1 MRGRALLLYSL
12 CCLLWGS
19 TWLVIKVGLDDL
31 PPFLFAGVRM
41 AVASLALAP
50 LAFKAGIPRL
60 AKGRWRWVVQIGAL
74 QMGLSYAAIFAAER
88 MVSSGLTALLFC
100 TYPILVVVLAHFQL
114 PGERL
119 TKIHLASVFF
129 GFSGIALL
137 QMPAVREIR
146 WAPNVA
152 LALALPLLA
161 SLSSAVGNV
170 WQKKHLGDVSLV
182 INLWGQTLIGSC
194 VLLSLHFATEAGAP
208 AHWTLRSLGS
218 LIYLAGPGTVVTF
231 LCLFWL
237 LPRVPMVVI
246 GIIPILDTLIAVAL
260 GALVLHEPLGGRLIA
275 AGVLILLGAA
285 LAARARSSPVDNL
298 DLQAPEPSAGTG
310 R

>member
-1 MRGRALLLYSL
+1 MRGRALVLYSL

-19 TWLVIKVGLDDL
+19 TWLVIKVGLSDL

-41 AVASLALAP
+41 AIASLALAP
-50 LAFKAGIPRL
+50 LAFRAGIPRL
-60 AKGRWRWVVQIGAL
+60 AKGRWRWVAQIGTL

-88 MVSSGLTALLFC
+88 VISSGLTALLFC
-100 TYPILVVVLAHFQL
+100 TYPIWVVVLAHFQL

-129 GFSGIALL
+129 GFSGIALV

-146 WAPNVA
+146 FAPDVSFA
-152 LALALPLLA
+152 FALPLMA

-170 WQKKHLGDVSLV
+170 WQKKHLGEVPLV
-182 INLWGQTLIGSC
+182 VNLWGQTLVGSS
-194 VLLSLHFATEAGAP
+194 VLLSLHFATEAGTP
-208 AHWTLRSLGS
+208 AEWTLRSLGS
-218 LIYLAGPGTVVTF
+218 LLYLAGPGTVVTF

-237 LPRVPMVVI
+237 IPRVPMVVI

-260 GALVLHEPLGGRLIA
+260 GAVVLHEPLGGRILA
-275 AGVLILLGAA
+275 AGALILLGAA
-285 LAARARSSPVDNL
+285 LAGLVRSSPPAYRAADWPTTSHPP
-298 DLQAPEPSAGTG
+298 AI
-310 R
+310 